1 MNSFGTIFENKADFF
16 ISKLRISLLKML
28 NRTENQNKKHKLPIC
43 LLIRHQQNPFIDVKR
58 ASSKKIKGWGMELR
72 YSLLSKMPLFL

>member
-16 ISKLRISLLKML
+16 IIKIKDIPFE
-28 NRTENQNKKHKLPIC
+28 NENQNKKHKLPIC

>member
-1 MNSFGTIFENKADFF
+1 
-16 ISKLRISLLKML
+16 ML

-72 YSLLSKMPLFL
+72 SAFYQRCLCFYKNK